1 MSNKK
6 TRKLLVYIMIIAM
19 LVSGLGMSLA
29 MFF

>member
-6 TRKLLVYIMIIAM
+6 TRKLLVYIMIVAM